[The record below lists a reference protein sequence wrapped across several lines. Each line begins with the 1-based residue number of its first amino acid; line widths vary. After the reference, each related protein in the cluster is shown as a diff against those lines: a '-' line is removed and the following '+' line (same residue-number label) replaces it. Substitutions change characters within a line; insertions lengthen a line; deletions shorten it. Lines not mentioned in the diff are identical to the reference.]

1 MTVLDSVNEVV
12 MASTTHRP
20 NNPTFEYENKNDE
33 RLYATVFF
41 SPHLLATPSGIAELE
56 VAGVETFKPNS
67 AGSLATR
74 SQLPLATAVPID
86 YEQKIKFRLWA
97 DVDNPELVDG
107 SLFIV
112 LSDTPD
118 PVEPPKNVDL
128 TVQTRL
134 GRAVTIFP
142 FRAYT
147 NEIVTQPI
155 NMRGHQK
162 MILTLSPTALFVD
175 KTKAPARLEINVDVQ
190 PPAAASSSG
199 FSGTYD
205 YIVTFANGGTLSA
218 NRSLDEYGNG
228 EDISPVTT
236 NEETI
241 FDLKDDSE
249 KTLNFASTPFDKTFK
264 ASSGFKTNIRG
275 VKETLL
281 TISAQPVSYT
291 VQGTDDIIA
300 GAWTTIV
307 DNADNFPAELVT
319 SWQYLR
325 VDFKYKLKIVITS
338 SSRTFGSASNTPPPY
353 DAADYSI
360 NEDIDPFET
369 LEDFDIFIPSHIGG
383 IAELSMQLKTESG
396 AWIDYISAETISN
409 LIQDSG
415 GKAILSPDTLDGTI
429 LPTVADSLRFRMA
442 VTDGIQTGVQ
452 VILS

>member
-20 NNPTFEYENKNDE
+20 KNPTFEYENKNDE

-56 VAGVETFKPNS
+56 VAGVETFQPNS

-128 TVQTRL
+128 SVQTRL
-134 GRAVTIFP
+134 GKAVTIFP

-190 PPAAASSSG
+190 PPAGSASQG

-205 YIVTFANGGTLSA
+205 YIVTFNNGGTLSA
-218 NRSLDEYGNG
+218 NRNLDQNGNG

-236 NEETI
+236 NEVTI

-249 KTLNFASTPFDKTFK
+249 KTLNFASTPFDKTFSK
-264 ASSGFKTNIRG
+264 TSSFIANGGKTG

-281 TISAQPVSYT
+281 TISAVPVSYT
-291 VQGTDDIIA
+291 VQGTDDIVA

-307 DNADNFPAELVT
+307 DEADNFPAELVT
-319 SWQYLR
+319 SWKYLR
-325 VDFKYKLKIVITS
+325 VDFKYKLKIVVTS
-338 SSRTFGSASNTPPPY
+338 SSRTGGNSGADVR

-360 NEDIDPFET
+360 NEDINPFET

-409 LIQDSG
+409 LIQDSQ
-415 GKAILSPDTLDGTI
+415 GKAILSPDTLNGTI